1 MRPRVLWVDDDDRRR
16 FTHIERAITRAG
28 WELDWAEDI
37 SRAAELLHVQR
48 FDALIL
54 DQMIPGPDIEHRSES
69 WAAYRI
75 LCWLRRTAP
84 TGMMHEEPAWRRL
97 DEIAPTPANQWIPV
111 VLASGYHDTELLR
124 ALDQANG
131 RREHLRLLPKPVD
144 RDRLLEFLIE
154 ARPVQAS

>member
-37 SRAAELLHVQR
+37 SRAAELLHKHR

-75 LCWLRRTAP
+75 LCWLRGVAP
-84 TGMMHEEPAWRRL
+84 TRMMHEEQAWRRL
-97 DEIAPTPANQWIPV
+97 DEIAPAPVNRWIPV
-111 VLASGYHDTELLR
+111 VLASGYHDAELLR
-124 ALDQANG
+124 SLDRANG
-131 RREHLRLLPKPVD
+131 RQEHLRLLPKPVD
-144 RDRLLEFLIE
+144 RDRLLEFLSE
-154 ARPVQAS
+154 ATPAEES